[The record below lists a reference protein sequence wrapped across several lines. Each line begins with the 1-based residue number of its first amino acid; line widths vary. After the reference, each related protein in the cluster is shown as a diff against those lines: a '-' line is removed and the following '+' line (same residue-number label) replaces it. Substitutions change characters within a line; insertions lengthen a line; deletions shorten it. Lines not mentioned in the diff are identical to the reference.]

1 MYVEMPVPHDSANL
15 NDALEDFFNNSSLVG
30 RFCDYG
36 CQTLTQAENRS
47 RLSLAGETE
56 FFIVILSRAVETLD
70 GFKLV
75 KNRVTPTNDVF
86 IR

>member
-1 MYVEMPVPHDSANL
+1 MPVPHDNANL
-15 NDALEDFFNNSSLVG
+15 NDAVEEFFNTSSLVG
-30 RFCDYG
+30 RFCDDG

-47 RLSLAGETE
+47 RLSLASDTE